1 MISTKGF
8 KAYDIR
14 GVVPSDV
21 NEELAYALGRS
32 LAFYLKAKTLVI
44 GHDIRLSGPSLRD
57 AAVRGMRDMG
67 THVIDLGQC
76 GTEMIY
82 FAVAH
87 LKADGGMMITA
98 SHNPAEYNGMKLVRS
113 ESRPIS
119 GDTGLKDLAAMVTDP
134 DFETKY
140 PKAARQGSYEQ
151 VDIVPSYVDHL
162 LSYIDTKEIA
172 PLNIVANPGNGGAG
186 PIVKELAK
194 HLPCHFTYLN
204 DTPDGHFPNG
214 VPNPLLVENRD
225 ATSDAVR
232 WEGADLGIA
241 WDGDFDR
248 CFFFDENGR
257 FIEGYYLVG
266 LFASYF
272 LKKHPGAK
280 ILFDPRLIW
289 NTEDIIAREGGY
301 PVRCKSGHAF
311 IKECMRREHV
321 LYGGEMSA
329 HHYFADFSYC
339 DSGMIPWLLVISLM
353 STSGLSLAE
362 WWTLAS
368 ANILAAEK
376 STAKW
381 GMPMPSWNPCRC
393 ALNPASRTVWTGLAS
408 SMMNGASTFVNPIRN
423 LWCVSMLKQ
432 EEIGNFSNKRP
443 VNFWISS
450 RAKKHKEA
458 AV

>member
-32 LAFYLKAKTLVI
+32 LAFYLKAKTLVV

-67 THVIDLGQC
+67 TNVIDLGQC

-113 ESRPIS
+113 GSRPIS
-119 GDTGLKDLAAMVTDP
+119 GDTGLKDLAAMVIDP

-140 PKAARQGSYEQ
+140 PKAAQQGSYEQ

-225 ATSDAVR
+225 ATSNAVR
-232 WEGADLGIA
+232 REGADLGIA

-266 LFASYF
+266 LFAAYF
-272 LKKHPGAK
+272 LKS
-280 ILFDPRLIW
+280 ILVPR
-289 NTEDIIAREGGY
+289 
-301 PVRCKSGHAF
+301 
-311 IKECMRREHV
+311 
-321 LYGGEMSA
+321 
-329 HHYFADFSYC
+329 FS
-339 DSGMIPWLLVISLM
+339 LTRV
-353 STSGLSLAE
+353 
-362 WWTLAS
+362 
-368 ANILAAEK
+368 
-376 STAKW
+376 
-381 GMPMPSWNPCRC
+381 
-393 ALNPASRTVWTGLAS
+393 
-408 SMMNGASTFVNPIRN
+408 
-423 LWCVSMLKQ
+423 
-432 EEIGNFSNKRP
+432 
-443 VNFWISS
+443 
-450 RAKKHKEA
+450 
-458 AV
+458 